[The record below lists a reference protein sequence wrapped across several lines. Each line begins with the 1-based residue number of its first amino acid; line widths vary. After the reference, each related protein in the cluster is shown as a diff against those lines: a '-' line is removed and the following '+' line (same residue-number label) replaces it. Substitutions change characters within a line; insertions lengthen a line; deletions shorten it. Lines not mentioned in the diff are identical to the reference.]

1 VEVDY
6 YHIAW
11 SYSGMHSLFACFALL
26 DLSLLC
32 FALLC
37 FVLLYVSF
45 DDAVADSM
53 LFLFGS
59 VSSKPWIWIG

>member
-1 VEVDY
+1 
-6 YHIAW
+6 
-11 SYSGMHSLFACFALL
+11 MHSLFACFALL